1 MRVKRCV
8 YSNRTALEILAKKH
22 VQNYR
27 YYLLWRCPSIR
38 FLDFQ
43 KVKDAEREKARELF
57 GTADAPTD
65 LAKSIMAVRSNKPI
79 SVASGVN
86 GTAKAPKTKL
96 TEKEKRRFQALIKN
110 AKSLPEVQKLE
121 KAYAEGR
128 LPPGIA
134 AEDLMDET

>member
-1 MRVKRCV
+1 MSPTHQSSIPHPLR
-8 YSNRTALEILAKKH
+8 H
-22 VQNYR
+22 MQNYR

-43 KVKDAEREKARELF
+43 KVKDAERSKATELF
-57 GTADAPTD
+57 GTTDQPTER
-65 LAKSIMAVRSNKPI
+65 AKNIMAVRSNGRVSMVP
-79 SVASGVN
+79 GVN
-86 GTAKAPKTKL
+86 GASKAAKTKL

-128 LPPGIA
+128 LPAGIA

>member
-1 MRVKRCV
+1 
-8 YSNRTALEILAKKH
+8 

-57 GTADAPTD
+57 GTAEAPTD
-65 LAKSIMAVRSNKPI
+65 LAKSIMAVRSNRPFT
-79 SVASGVN
+79 VASGVN

-128 LPPGIA
+128 LPPGVA
-134 AEDLMDET
+134 ADDLMDET

>member
-1 MRVKRCV
+1 
-8 YSNRTALEILAKKH
+8 L
-22 VQNYR
+22 QNYR
-27 YYLLWRCPSIR
+27 YYLIWRCSSIR

-43 KVKDAEREKARELF
+43 KVKEAERTKATELF
-57 GTADAPTD
+57 GTVDEPTE
-65 LAKSIMAVRSNKPI
+65 LAKNIMSLRSNGRVPM
-79 SVASGVN
+79 VPGVN
-86 GTAKAPKTKL
+86 GMNKAAKTKL

-128 LPPGIA
+128 LPAGIA

>member
-1 MRVKRCV
+1 M
-8 YSNRTALEILAKKH
+8 
-22 VQNYR
+22 QNYR

-43 KVKDAEREKARELF
+43 KVKDAEREKATELL

-65 LAKSIMAVRSNKPI
+65 LAKNIMAVRSNRHLAI
-79 SVASGVN
+79 ASGVN
-86 GTAKAPKTKL
+86 GTTTTSKTKL

-128 LPPGIA
+128 LPPGIT

>member
-1 MRVKRCV
+1 MP
-8 YSNRTALEILAKKH
+8 NQTAAIILKNNT
-22 VQNYR
+22 QDYR

-43 KVKDAEREKARELF
+43 KVKEAEREKGTELF
-57 GTADAPTD
+57 GTVDAPTE
-65 LAKSIMAVRSNKPI
+65 LAKNIMAVRSNWHMAI
-79 SVASGVN
+79 ASGVN
-86 GTAKAPKTKL
+86 GTASTSKTKL

-134 AEDLMDET
+134 ADDVMDET